1 MPKVT
6 LLADTWQNHLLI
18 FGKAQYNF
26 FGKKPQEVPVNIALI
41 CRDKKKST
49 GEPLFAVSE
58 LPEVVEIKQNVVI
71 GEARQLTQLPLIEA
85 SYVNS

>member
-6 LLADTWQNHLLI
+6 LLADKWQNHLLI

-26 FGKKPQEVPVNIALI
+26 FGEKPQVVPVNIALI

-49 GEPLFAVSE
+49 GEPLFKVE
-58 LPEVVEIKQNVVI
+58 DIPEVVETKQNVVI
-71 GEARQLTQLPLIEA
+71 VEARQLTQLPLIEA